1 MAFSW
6 IRRRRAHPA
15 TEPAA
20 KQAETAPSSG
30 ADVQPTDN
38 VNINEDAA
46 ASLIHVRVEDGLLM
60 TFGPLGDPVPP
71 AVVKTVCASEADGM
85 LQLPGGELV
94 DHRRVVEILE
104 IQQTGPLADH
114 QNDRWIEA
122 MLGVGGSYETTLD
135 GLLSSEI
142 VDTGPAARNQLKIET
157 IGGQALR
164 LRNAHPGDIHEAPL
178 AQLKRDGKGQSIEA
192 ILAEAPGKK
201 PTDGSVRARS
211 AGSVDGSIALRGETI
226 AVDLPGQRKVVLEKA
241 PIVWDGKPKVDLA
254 WADGRSTTLDDVFDR
269 LQAETREAAATATS
283 HIEPVTCP
291 LLPANEP
298 MAGLE
303 RATIVM
309 VSGLPDDW
317 SLSMGMK
324 NDQGSWL
331 LNPDDIDAVDVVMPG
346 PSVSPASLTL
356 KAIAVSGPDGSLEEQ
371 TRDIVCPARTIDG
384 DRSSTPADPGLPAV
398 ANLGFLESEIAS
410 AAADALLLR
419 GLSDGMTLSA
429 GTYDPAIKGWILLP
443 AQIENL
449 SVTLVD
455 GATDSVEIEVRA
467 IHVGGDGNH
476 HMKVIATR
484 TIDFARTIP

>member
-15 TEPAA
+15 AEPAA
-20 KQAETAPSSG
+20 KQAEAAPPSG
-30 ADVQPTDN
+30 VDVQPADKTDHD
-38 VNINEDAA
+38 EDAA

-71 AVVKTVCASEADGM
+71 AVVRTVCASEADGM

-104 IQQTGPLADH
+104 IQQKGPLADH

-122 MLGVGGSYETTLD
+122 MLGVGGSYEAIPD

-142 VDTGPAARNQLKIET
+142 VDTGPAARNQLRIKA

-164 LRNAHPGDIHEAPL
+164 LRDAHPGDVHEAPP

-192 ILAEAPGKK
+192 ILAEAMGKK
-201 PTDGSVRARS
+201 APDGSDHARS
-211 AGSVDGSIALRGETI
+211 PGSIDGSIALRGETI
-226 AVDLPGQRKVVLEKA
+226 AIDLPGQRKVVLEKA

-254 WADGRSTTLDDVFDR
+254 WADGRSTTLDDVFGR
-269 LQAETREAAATATS
+269 LQAEALDAAAADTS

-298 MAGLE
+298 MTGLE

-331 LNPDDIDAVDVVMPG
+331 INPDDIDAVDVVMPG
-346 PSVSPASLTL
+346 PSVPPASLTL

-371 TRDIVCPARTIDG
+371 TREIVCPARTIDG
-384 DRSSTPADPGLPAV
+384 DKSSTPADPGLPAV

-419 GLSDGMTLSA
+419 GLPDEMTLSA
-429 GTYDPAIKGWILLP
+429 GIYDPVIKGWILLP

-449 SVTLVD
+449 SATSVA
-455 GATDSVEIEVRA
+455 GAADSIEIEVRA
-467 IHVGGDGNH
+467 IHVGSDGNH
-476 HMKVIATR
+476 QTKMIATR
-484 TIDFARTIP
+484 TIDFARAIP